1 MKIIVT
7 DGYAINPGDLDW
19 KPLEQLGEL
28 VVYDRSPVS
37 TLVERCKD
45 ADIILS
51 NKTEIRKNVIVA
63 LPNLKMIG
71 VLATGYNVIDVNAA
85 KERNVIVCN
94 VPSYGT
100 QSVAQHTFAL
110 ILALT
115 NHVEAHAKSV
125 SEGDWERSVDWSYSN
140 TPLIELAGKTLGIVG
155 LGSIGE
161 QTARIA
167 KAFGMTVIYNN
178 RKKKQTDVAEYVSLD
193 SLFEESDFI
202 SLHCPL
208 TEENREFVN
217 ASLLRRMKPS
227 AFIVNTARGQLIN
240 EKDLAERLNK
250 GTIAGAGLDVLSKEP
265 PTDGNP
271 LLNAKNCIITPH
283 NAWKT
288 KEARIRVINVTAENI
303 KSFMENRPVN
313 VVTM

>member
-1 MKIIVT
+1 
-7 DGYAINPGDLDW
+7 
-19 KPLEQLGEL
+19 
-28 VVYDRSPVS
+28 
-37 TLVERCKD
+37 
-45 ADIILS
+45 
-51 NKTEIRKNVIVA
+51 
-63 LPNLKMIG
+63 
-71 VLATGYNVIDVNAA
+71 
-85 KERNVIVCN
+85 
-94 VPSYGT
+94 
-100 QSVAQHTFAL
+100 L